1 MPGIRKRGGERSSG
15 TEERKAVEVKARAK
29 FIRTSP
35 RKARMVTELVKGKG
49 VEEALN
55 ILAFTKKA
63 PAKII
68 TKLLKSAVAN
78 ADQMKNIDVDTLF
91 IKQIN
96 VDQGPTMKRYR
107 PRAMGRATMI
117 RRRMSH
123 ITVVLEE
130 SY

>member
-1 MPGIRKRGGERSSG
+1 
-15 TEERKAVEVKARAK
+15 
-29 FIRTSP
+29 
-35 RKARMVTELVKGKG
+35 MVTELVKGKG
-49 VEEALN
+49 VGEALN

-68 TKLLKSAVAN
+68 SKLLKSAIAN

-91 IKQIN
+91 IKQIS

-107 PRAMGRATMI
+107 PRAMGRATVI

>member
-1 MPGIRKRGGERSSG
+1 M
-15 TEERKAVEVKARAK
+15 EVKARAK

-49 VEEALN
+49 VGEALN
-55 ILAFTKKA
+55 ILAFTKRA

-68 TKLLKSAVAN
+68 SKLLKSAIAN

-91 IKQIN
+91 IKQIS

-107 PRAMGRATMI
+107 PRAMGRATII

>member
-1 MPGIRKRGGERSSG
+1 
-15 TEERKAVEVKARAK
+15 VEVKARAK

-35 RKARMVTELVKGKG
+35 RKARMVTKLVNGKG

-55 ILAFTKKA
+55 ILAFTKRA
-63 PAKII
+63 PAKIVA
-68 TKLLKSAVAN
+68 KLLKSAVAN

-91 IKQIN
+91 IKQIT

>member
-1 MPGIRKRGGERSSG
+1 
-15 TEERKAVEVKARAK
+15 
-29 FIRTSP
+29 
-35 RKARMVTELVKGKG
+35 MVTELVKGKG
-49 VEEALN
+49 VGEALN
-55 ILAFTKKA
+55 ILAFTKRA

-68 TKLLKSAVAN
+68 SKLLKSAIAN

-91 IKQIN
+91 IKQIS
-96 VDQGPTMKRYR
+96 VDLGPTMKRYR

>member
-1 MPGIRKRGGERSSG
+1 
-15 TEERKAVEVKARAK
+15 VEVKARAK

-35 RKARMVTELVKGKG
+35 RKARMVTDLIKGKG

-55 ILAFTKKA
+55 ILGFTKKA

-68 TKLLKSAVAN
+68 TKLLKSAVAD
-78 ADQMKNIDVDTLF
+78 ADQMKNLNVDTLF
-91 IKQIN
+91 IKQIT

-107 PRAMGRATMI
+107 PRAMGRATTI
-117 RRRMSH
+117 RKRMSH

>member
-1 MPGIRKRGGERSSG
+1 M
-15 TEERKAVEVKARAK
+15 EVKARAK
-29 FIRTSP
+29 FIRTAP

-49 VEEALN
+49 VGEALN

-63 PAKII
+63 PAKIVA
-68 TKLLKSAVAN
+68 KLLRSAVAN

-91 IKQIN
+91 IKQIT

-107 PRAMGRATMI
+107 PRAMGRATII

>member
-1 MPGIRKRGGERSSG
+1 M
-15 TEERKAVEVKARAK
+15 EVKARAK

-35 RKARMVTELVKGKG
+35 RKARMVTELVSGKG

-55 ILAFTKKA
+55 ILAFTKRA
-63 PAKII
+63 PAKIVA
-68 TKLLKSAVAN
+68 KLLKSAVAN

-91 IKQIN
+91 IKQIT

-130 SY
+130 SF

>member
-1 MPGIRKRGGERSSG
+1 M
-15 TEERKAVEVKARAK
+15 EVKARAK
-29 FIRTSP
+29 FIRTAP

-49 VEEALN
+49 VGDALN

-63 PAKII
+63 PAKIVA
-68 TKLLKSAVAN
+68 KLLRSAVAN

-91 IKQIN
+91 IKEIT

>member
-1 MPGIRKRGGERSSG
+1 
-15 TEERKAVEVKARAK
+15 VEVRARAK

-35 RKARMVTELVKGKG
+35 RKARMVTELIRGKG
-49 VEEALN
+49 VGEALN

-63 PAKII
+63 PAKIVA
-68 TKLLKSAVAN
+68 KLLKSAVAN

-91 IKQIN
+91 VKQIT

-130 SY
+130 SF

>member
-1 MPGIRKRGGERSSG
+1 
-15 TEERKAVEVKARAK
+15 
-29 FIRTSP
+29 
-35 RKARMVTELVKGKG
+35 MVTELVKGKG
-49 VEEALN
+49 VGEALN
-55 ILAFTKKA
+55 ILAFTKRA

-68 TKLLKSAVAN
+68 SKLLKSAIAN

-91 IKQIN
+91 IKHIS

>member
-1 MPGIRKRGGERSSG
+1 M
-15 TEERKAVEVKARAK
+15 EVKARAK
-29 FIRTSP
+29 FIRTAP

-49 VEEALN
+49 VGEALN
-55 ILAFTKKA
+55 ILAFTKRA
-63 PAKII
+63 PAKIVA
-68 TKLLKSAVAN
+68 KLLRSAVAN

-91 IKQIN
+91 IKQIT
-96 VDQGPTMKRYR
+96 VDQGPTMKRFR
-107 PRAMGRATMI
+107 PRAMGRATII

>member
-1 MPGIRKRGGERSSG
+1 M
-15 TEERKAVEVKARAK
+15 EVRARAK

-35 RKARMVTELVKGKG
+35 RKARMVTELIKGKG
-49 VEEALN
+49 VGEALN

-63 PAKII
+63 PAKIV

-91 IKQIN
+91 VKQIT

>member
-1 MPGIRKRGGERSSG
+1 M
-15 TEERKAVEVKARAK
+15 EVKARAK

-63 PAKII
+63 PTKII
-68 TKLLKSAVAN
+68 AKLLKSAVAN
-78 ADQMKNIDVDTLF
+78 ADNMKNIDVDTLF
-91 IKQIN
+91 IKHIT

>member
-1 MPGIRKRGGERSSG
+1 M
-15 TEERKAVEVKARAK
+15 EVKARAK

-35 RKARMVTELVKGKG
+35 RKARMVTELVRGKG

-78 ADQMKNIDVDTLF
+78 ADQMKHIDVDTLF
-91 IKQIN
+91 IKQIT

-107 PRAMGRATMI
+107 PRAMGRATII

>member
-1 MPGIRKRGGERSSG
+1 M
-15 TEERKAVEVKARAK
+15 EVKARAK
-29 FIRTSP
+29 FIRTSS
-35 RKARMVTELVKGKG
+35 RKARMVTDLIKGKG

-55 ILAFTKKA
+55 ILGFTKKA

-68 TKLLKSAVAN
+68 AKLLKSAVAD
-78 ADQMKNIDVDTLF
+78 ADQMKNLNVDTLF
-91 IKQIN
+91 IKQIT

-117 RRRMSH
+117 RKRMSH

-130 SY
+130 SF

>member
-1 MPGIRKRGGERSSG
+1 M
-15 TEERKAVEVKARAK
+15 EVKASAR

-35 RKARMVTELVKGKG
+35 RKARMVTDLVKGKG

-55 ILAFTKKA
+55 ILAFTRKA
-63 PAKII
+63 PAKIVV
-68 TKLLKSAVAN
+68 KLLKSAVAN
-78 ADQMKNIDVDTLF
+78 ADQTKSVNVDTLF
-91 IKQIN
+91 IKQIT
-96 VDQGPTMKRYR
+96 VDQAPTMKRYR

>member
-1 MPGIRKRGGERSSG
+1 
-15 TEERKAVEVKARAK
+15 VEVTARAK
-29 FIRTSP
+29 FVRASP
-35 RKARMVTELVKGKG
+35 RKARMVADLVRGKG

-63 PAKII
+63 PAQIVV
-68 TKLLKSAVAN
+68 KLLKSAVAN
-78 ADQMKNIDVDTLF
+78 ADQMRNVNVDTLF
-91 IKQIN
+91 IKQIAVN
-96 VDQGPTMKRYR
+96 QGPTMKRFR

>member
-1 MPGIRKRGGERSSG
+1 M
-15 TEERKAVEVKARAK
+15 EVKASAK
-29 FIRTSP
+29 FIRTAP

-49 VEEALN
+49 VGEALN

-63 PAKII
+63 PAKIVA
-68 TKLLKSAVAN
+68 KLLRSAVAN

-91 IKQIN
+91 IKQIT
-96 VDQGPTMKRYR
+96 VDQGPTMKRFR
-107 PRAMGRATMI
+107 PRAMGRATII

>member
-1 MPGIRKRGGERSSG
+1 M
-15 TEERKAVEVKARAK
+15 EVKARAK

-49 VEEALN
+49 VGEALN
-55 ILAFTKKA
+55 ILAFTKRA

-68 TKLLKSAVAN
+68 SKLLKSAIAN

-91 IKQIN
+91 IKQIS

>member
-1 MPGIRKRGGERSSG
+1 
-15 TEERKAVEVKARAK
+15 VEVKARAK

-35 RKARMVTELVKGKG
+35 RKARMVTELVNGRG
-49 VEEALN
+49 IEEALN
-55 ILAFTKKA
+55 ILAFTKRA

-91 IKQIN
+91 IKQIT

>member
-1 MPGIRKRGGERSSG
+1 M
-15 TEERKAVEVKARAK
+15 EVTARAK
-29 FIRTSP
+29 FVRTSP
-35 RKARMVTELVKGKG
+35 RKARMVADLVRGKG

-63 PAKII
+63 PAQIVA
-68 TKLLKSAVAN
+68 KLLKSAVAN
-78 ADQMKNIDVDTLF
+78 ADQMRNVNVDTLF
-91 IKQIN
+91 IKQIAVN
-96 VDQGPTMKRYR
+96 QGPTMKRFR

>member
-1 MPGIRKRGGERSSG
+1 M
-15 TEERKAVEVKARAK
+15 EVKARAR

-78 ADQMKNIDVDTLF
+78 ADQMKNIDLDTLF
-91 IKQIN
+91 IKQIT

-107 PRAMGRATMI
+107 PRAMGRATII

-130 SY
+130 SF

>member
-1 MPGIRKRGGERSSG
+1 M
-15 TEERKAVEVKARAK
+15 EVKARAK

-55 ILAFTKKA
+55 ILAFTKRA
-63 PAKII
+63 PAKIVA
-68 TKLLKSAVAN
+68 KLLKSAVAN
-78 ADQMKNIDVDTLF
+78 ADQMRNIDVDTLF
-91 IKQIN
+91 IKQIT

>member
-1 MPGIRKRGGERSSG
+1 
-15 TEERKAVEVKARAK
+15 
-29 FIRTSP
+29 
-35 RKARMVTELVKGKG
+35 MVTELIKGKG
-49 VEEALN
+49 VGEALN

-63 PAKII
+63 PAKIV

-91 IKQIN
+91 VKQIT

-130 SY
+130 SF

>member
-1 MPGIRKRGGERSSG
+1 M
-15 TEERKAVEVKARAK
+15 EVKARAK

-35 RKARMVTELVKGKG
+35 RKARMVTDLVKGKG
-49 VEEALN
+49 VGEALN
-55 ILAFTKKA
+55 ILAFTKRA

-68 TKLLKSAVAN
+68 SKLLKSAIAN

-91 IKQIN
+91 IKQIS

-107 PRAMGRATMI
+107 PRAMGRATVI

>member
-1 MPGIRKRGGERSSG
+1 
-15 TEERKAVEVKARAK
+15 VEVKARAK

-35 RKARMVTELVKGKG
+35 RKARMVTDLIKGKG

-55 ILAFTKKA
+55 ILGFTKKA

-68 TKLLKSAVAN
+68 AKLLKSAVAN
-78 ADQMKNIDVDTLF
+78 ADQMKNLNVDTLF
-91 IKQIN
+91 IKQIT

-117 RRRMSH
+117 RKRMSH

>member
-1 MPGIRKRGGERSSG
+1 
-15 TEERKAVEVKARAK
+15 
-29 FIRTSP
+29 
-35 RKARMVTELVKGKG
+35 MVTELVKGKG
-49 VEEALN
+49 VGDALN

-63 PAKII
+63 PAKIVA
-68 TKLLKSAVAN
+68 KLLRSAVAN

-91 IKQIN
+91 IKEIT

-107 PRAMGRATMI
+107 PRAMGRATII
-117 RRRMSH
+117 RKRMSH

>member
-1 MPGIRKRGGERSSG
+1 M
-15 TEERKAVEVKARAK
+15 EVKARAK

-49 VEEALN
+49 VGEASN

-68 TKLLKSAVAN
+68 SKLLKSAVAN

-91 IKQIN
+91 IKQIS

-107 PRAMGRATMI
+107 PRAMGRATVI

>member
-1 MPGIRKRGGERSSG
+1 M
-15 TEERKAVEVKARAK
+15 EVKARAK

-49 VEEALN
+49 VGEALN

-68 TKLLKSAVAN
+68 SKLLKSAIAN

-91 IKQIN
+91 IKQIS

-107 PRAMGRATMI
+107 PRAMGRATVI

>member
-1 MPGIRKRGGERSSG
+1 M
-15 TEERKAVEVKARAK
+15 EVKARAK
-29 FIRTSP
+29 FIRTAP
-35 RKARMVTELVKGKG
+35 RKARMVTDLVKGKG
-49 VEEALN
+49 VGEALN

-63 PAKII
+63 PAKIVA
-68 TKLLKSAVAN
+68 KLLKSAVAN

-91 IKQIN
+91 IKEIT

-107 PRAMGRATMI
+107 PRAMGRATMV

>member
-1 MPGIRKRGGERSSG
+1 M
-15 TEERKAVEVKARAK
+15 EVKARAK

-35 RKARMVTELVKGKG
+35 RKARMVTELVRGKG
-49 VEEALN
+49 VGEALN
-55 ILAFTKKA
+55 ILAFTKRA

-68 TKLLKSAVAN
+68 SKLLKSAVAN

-91 IKQIN
+91 IKQIS